1 MFGRGVRLYY
11 LSTQIWY
18 YMVKK
23 EYKCTPRKDMR
34 RPMAALIAAMV
45 KKERR
50 SIGASSSLLD
60 KYPTGVYYF
69 GERKERRGINE

>member
-1 MFGRGVRLYY
+1 
-11 LSTQIWY
+11 
-18 YMVKK
+18 MVKK
-23 EYKCTPRKDMR
+23 EYKCTPQKDIR
-34 RPMAALIAAMV
+34 NPMAALIAAMV